1 MKKTLL
7 CLVAV
12 AMTALVFTS
21 CGKKCVCTRFED
33 GQKIVT
39 QMDDEARYFET
50 SACTEQSVDKFM
62 GYSIVT
68 DGKEVEVEIV
78 CK

>member
-7 CLVAV
+7 CLAAV

-21 CGKKCVCTRFED
+21 CGKKCNCTRFED
-33 GQKIVT
+33 GQKVVSYI
-39 QMDDEARYFET
+39 DDETRYFET
-50 SACTEQSVDKFM
+50 SACTEQSVDKYQ

-68 DGKEVEVEIV
+68 DGKEVEIEIQ

>member
-21 CGKKCVCTRFED
+21 CGKKCVCTRFEN
-33 GQKIVT
+33 GQKIVSH
-39 QMDDEARYFET
+39 MDFEI